1 MLYAEDQPMG
11 ELAIRFLLGGLVVSA
26 FAVLSDSLKPR
37 TFAGIFGA
45 APSVAL
51 ASLLLSY
58 HSRGA
63 GFVAT
68 EGRSMIAGAA
78 ALFTYSA
85 AASWVVRRDA
95 ISPWPATLG
104 LWTIWLTVAFALW
117 YTMLRS

>member
-1 MLYAEDQPMG
+1 M
-11 ELAIRFLLGGLVVSA
+11 
-26 FAVLSDSLKPR
+26 
-37 TFAGIFGA
+37 
-45 APSVAL
+45 AL
-51 ASLLLSY
+51 AGLLLSY
-58 HSRGA
+58 HSHGA

-78 ALFTYSA
+78 GLFTYSA
-85 AASWVVRRDA
+85 AAGWVIRRAA